1 MIQFERIKVKN
12 FLSYGNAWSEIDLNL
27 GKALVVAENGAGK
40 CVDPAATMIDVQF
53 ANDAT
58 KALFLDFISKSDK
71 Q

>member
-40 CVDPAATMIDVQF
+40 CVDPDTTMIDV
-53 ANDAT
+53 
-58 KALFLDFISKSDK
+58 
-71 Q
+71 